1 MLLVFGLVEKSSPSI
16 KMTNHAIVQTS
27 IHETSGRTSD
37 AHSAEA
43 MHA

>member
-1 MLLVFGLVEKSSPSI
+1 MLWDFGLAEKDSPSI
-16 KMTNHAIVQTS
+16 KTINDAIAQTS
-27 IHETSGRTSD
+27 IHETSGRTRE